1 MTRFRFAA
9 ALLLAGCAAAP
20 APRGPAPEPCPA
32 DAVPPARGGAWRL
45 VRGEGFTFCVP
56 ARWRPA
62 GDPPAAGTDAASWS
76 GDGGTVAWGTGAYR
90 PPERGVVT
98 VEVRGDDPRP
108 GAPGE
113 VRRFSE
119 SIGGASA
126 DLWDDR
132 VGERHF
138 TGAHWTRPRAVH
150 LSGEARDGR
159 AAALQ
164 LDVYRTVRFP
174 RR

>member
-1 MTRFRFAA
+1 MRRLRLAC

-20 APRGPAPEPCPA
+20 APRGPVPAPCPA
-32 DAVPPARGGAWRL
+32 DDVPPGRVGEWRL

-62 GDPPAAGTDAASWS
+62 GEAPSPGADPAAWS
-76 GDGGTVAWGTGAYR
+76 GDGGTVAWGVGAYR
-90 PPERGVVT
+90 PPQRGVVV
-98 VEVRGDDPRP
+98 VEERP
-108 GAPGE
+108 GAPAE
-113 VRRFSE
+113 MRRFSE
-119 SIGGASA
+119 SVGGASA

-132 VGERHF
+132 VGNRHF
-138 TGAHWTRPRAVH
+138 TGAQWARPRAVH
-150 LSGEARDGR
+150 LSGEARDAR

>member
-1 MTRFRFAA
+1 MNRFGLAA
-9 ALLLAGCAAAP
+9 VLLLAGCAAAP
-20 APRGPAPEPCPA
+20 AARAPAPAPCPA
-32 DAVPPARGGAWRL
+32 ADVPAGRDGAWRL
-45 VRGEGFTFCVP
+45 VRAEGFTFCVP
-56 ARWRPA
+56 SRWRPA
-62 GDPPAAGTDAASWS
+62 GTSSAAGSDAASWS
-76 GDGGTVAWGTGAYR
+76 GDGATVAWGTGAYR
-90 PPERGVVT
+90 PPGRGVVT
-98 VEVRGDDPRP
+98 VEVRADDPRP
-108 GAPGE
+108 GASGE
-113 VRRFSE
+113 MRRFSE

-138 TGAHWTRPRAVH
+138 TGAQWTRPRAVH
-150 LSGEARDGR
+150 LSGEARDAR

>member
-1 MTRFRFAA
+1 MKRCRLGI

-20 APRGPAPEPCPA
+20 SPA
-32 DAVPPARGGAWRL
+32 DTASPASCSAAAPGTREAAWRI
-45 VRGEGFTFCVP
+45 VRADGFTFCVP
-56 ARWRPA
+56 PRWRPVGEPA
-62 GDPPAAGTDAASWS
+62 GPGLDAATWT
-76 GDGGTVAWGTGAYR
+76 GDGGTVAWGTGEYR
-90 PPERGVVT
+90 APERGVVT
-98 VEVRGDDPRP
+98 VEVSAEDPRRR
-108 GAPGE
+108 AAGE

-132 VGERHF
+132 IGERHF
-138 TGAHWTRPRAVH
+138 TGAQWTRPRPVH

-159 AAALQ
+159 ASALQ